1 MGIPNRCFAVLRKI
15 GTGPIYSVGR
25 NSGDRQS
32 IFLKKKIWPKTG
44 LTIFNAHFA
53 LLLVGWIINRWVG
66 MFLFSIPM
74 LGIYYHI
81 AYHMAL
87 AVMPAS
93 NPTDKSET
101 KNRAIAFI
109 TYLWGMQLPFWK
121 AASNTEKNVEK
132 RIDGAPS
139 FNWINSL
146 VWTYSHQVAGI
157 AKGPNFDVK
166 GPGLFFINK
175 NERPFEI
182 VDLRNQTR
190 NSTIKAIS
198 RDGIP
203 FEANTHISFC
213 IDHEIWT
220 REGITNCAVPISFKA
235 GNLMRIYKVIFH
247 IHEDA

>member
-1 MGIPNRCFAVLRKI
+1 
-15 GTGPIYSVGR
+15 
-25 NSGDRQS
+25 
-32 IFLKKKIWPKTG
+32 
-44 LTIFNAHFA
+44 
-53 LLLVGWIINRWVG
+53 
-66 MFLFSIPM
+66 
-74 LGIYYHI
+74 
-81 AYHMAL
+81 
-87 AVMPAS
+87 
-93 NPTDKSET
+93 
-101 KNRAIAFI
+101 
-109 TYLWGMQLPFWK
+109 MQLPIWK

-220 REGITNCAVPISFKA
+220 REQYHELRRTNIIQGREPDANLQGDFPYSRGRVKAVKQ
-235 GNLMRIYKVIFH
+235 
-247 IHEDA
+247 